1 MKIKNSQDPVIIL
14 DDDIDD
20 LMIIEKA
27 YKASGLE
34 NPVKKFLSPE
44 ALNQYLDAVKKG
56 EKEMP
61 SMLVIDV
68 NLGTTNGFDFV
79 KEIRADSA
87 FSKEPTIM
95 MISGESNSEYRNKT
109 KNSGA
114 NAYVIKSFDRK
125 EYGSVFNSIFW
136 V

>member
-1 MKIKNSQDPVIIL
+1 MIIL

-87 FSKEPTIM
+87 FSKEPKIM

-114 NAYVIKSFDRK
+114 NAYVIKPFDRK
-125 EYGSVFNSIFW
+125 EYSSVFNSIFW